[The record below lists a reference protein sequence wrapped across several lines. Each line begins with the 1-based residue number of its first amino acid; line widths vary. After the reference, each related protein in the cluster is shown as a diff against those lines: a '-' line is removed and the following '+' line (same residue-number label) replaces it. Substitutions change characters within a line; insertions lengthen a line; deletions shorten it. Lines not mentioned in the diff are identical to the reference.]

1 MKILLVYPTIT
12 IYGKDRSAV
21 SPIPPLGLAYI
32 AAYMEKL
39 GHTIKILD
47 CVAEGIENVNKVK
60 GGFRVGLDDTKIAI
74 EIKKFSPD
82 IVGISSMFSAYA
94 QDAYRIAFLVKNISK
109 EILVVFGGA
118 HACALT
124 DDVLKNKTI
133 DLCVIGEGELTFAE
147 IVDKFSK
154 GKPYL
159 NINGVAYKK
168 MGKVI
173 FTSPRE
179 LINDL
184 DVLPLPARHL
194 LPMDIY
200 LNKHKNPF
208 VYYDR
213 HTFMISSRGCP
224 MNCVY
229 CSIHAI
235 WKNKWRSRSP
245 ESVVDEIEYLVKQ
258 YGIKEIHFVDDNLT
272 VNKKRAGSICDL
284 IIKRKLN
291 IKWTG
296 PNGVAIWTL
305 DEKLLDKMKKSG
317 CYRLTFGIESGSQQ
331 TQKFIR
337 KNLNLEY
344 ARDMIAYCNKIG
356 IWTLSTFIVGFPYQD
371 KDQIEASINYAIKS
385 KTDFA
390 TFYVLMPFP
399 STDVWNILIREN
411 LLKENEFFNEIGY
424 YLSTRGV
431 TSKYFNHEQIQF
443 FASLAHKKVLKEQI
457 FRLIFTPG
465 HYLKKIQTRGDLAYA
480 GKLLKQFGCLLYHS
494 LGRHVRVGGAI
505 YRKSVTRE

>member
-1 MKILLVYPTIT
+1 MKILLIYPTIT
-12 IYGKDRSAV
+12 IYGKDQSAV

-32 AAYMEKL
+32 AAYMEKQ
-39 GHTIKILD
+39 GHAVKILD
-47 CVAEGIENVNKVK
+47 CVAEGVDNIKKVK
-60 GGFRVGLDDTKIAI
+60 GGFRVGLNDANTE
-74 EIKKFSPD
+74 EIIRKFSPD

-94 QDAYRIAFLVKNISK
+94 QDAYRIAKLVKNISNK
-109 EILVVFGGA
+109 ILVVFGGA
-118 HACALT
+118 HACSLT
-124 DDVLKNKTI
+124 DDVLKNNVV

-147 IVDKFSK
+147 IVEKFSK
-154 GKPYL
+154 KKSL
-159 NINGVAYKK
+159 LGVDGIAYKR
-168 MGKVI
+168 GKKVV
-173 FTSPRE
+173 FTKPRG
-179 LINDL
+179 LISDL
-184 DVLPLPARHL
+184 NSLPMPARHL

-200 LNKHKNPF
+200 LNRHKNPY

-229 CSIHAI
+229 CSIHAV

-258 YGIKEIHFVDDNLT
+258 YGIREIHFVDDNLT
-272 VNKKRAGSICDL
+272 VNKKRAEVICDQ

-305 DEKLLDKMKKSG
+305 DERLLDKMKKSG
-317 CYRLTFGIESGSQQ
+317 CYRLTFGIESGSKE

-344 ARDMIAYCNKIG
+344 AKKMIDYCNKIG
-356 IWTLSTFIVGFPYQD
+356 LWTLSTFIVGFPYQD
-371 KDQIEASINYAIKS
+371 KQQIEASIEYAIKS

-399 STDVWNILIREN
+399 ATDVWNILKQEK
-411 LLKENEFFNEIGY
+411 LLNETEFFNEIGY
-424 YLSTRGV
+424 FLSTRGV
-431 TSKYFNHEQIQF
+431 TSKHFSHDQIQA

-457 FRLIFTPG
+457 SRLIFTPG
-465 HYLKKIQTRGDLAYA
+465 HYLKKIQTRGDLVYA
-480 GKLLKQFGCLLYHS
+480 GKLLKQFSYLFYHS
-494 LGRHVRVGGAI
+494 LSRSVRVGGAI